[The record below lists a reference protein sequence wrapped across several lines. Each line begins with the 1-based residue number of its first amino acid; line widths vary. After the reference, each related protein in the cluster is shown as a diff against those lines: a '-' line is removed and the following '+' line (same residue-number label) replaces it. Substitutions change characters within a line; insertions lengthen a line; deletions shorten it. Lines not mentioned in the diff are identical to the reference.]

1 MQRHYSTQYLSH
13 TTGNTIIMRAQLIHS
28 DDISNLLCDTLV
40 IPFFKDLSL
49 NAENR
54 KIDKSTGK
62 QLSQL
67 LASNDFSGQLGETTL
82 LLVPNGIK
90 AQRIVLWGLGDKDA
104 LNRQSWS
111 RAADSLASVIN
122 QQKIKHAAILS
133 SLKLPKSVT
142 NTWSLQQLISRIT
155 RGNYR
160 YSTTKT
166 SIKAK
171 QPTLTKISIVNGE
184 NSTANKRA
192 IKAGLAIG
200 KGINTARELGNL
212 PGNICTPKYLSS
224 EARKLG
230 RQHPSIKTTV
240 LGEKQMKLLEMGS
253 LLSVG
258 YGSVEESQL
267 IIMNYQGGKKNQQPH
282 ALVGKGITF
291 DSGGI
296 SLKPGAKM
304 DEMKFDMCGAASV
317 MGTMSAIAEMK
328 LPINVV
334 AIIAAAENMPSS
346 RATKPGDVV
355 TSMSGKTIEVLNTD
369 AEGRLVLCDALT
381 YVERFKPAS
390 VVDIATLTGA
400 CIMALG
406 HHATGLLSN
415 NDALAEN
422 LLKAGQDS
430 ADRAWQ
436 LPLWD
441 DYQKQLDT
449 PFADLGNIGAGGAGT
464 ITAACFLSQFA
475 TQYPWA
481 HLDIAGTAWNQ
492 GGGKGASG
500 RPVAMLC
507 QYLMSH
513 TEQ

>member
-1 MQRHYSTQYLSH
+1 
-13 TTGNTIIMRAQLIHS
+13 MRAQLIRS
-28 DDISNLLCDTLV
+28 DDITTLLCETLV
-40 IPFFKDLSL
+40 IPFFKDLTL
-49 NAENR
+49 NSDSR
-54 KIDKSTGK
+54 SIDKATGK

-67 LASNDFSGQLGETTL
+67 LANDDFSGQLGQTTL
-82 LLVPNGIK
+82 LLLPNGVK
-90 AQRIVLWGLGDKDA
+90 AQRILLWGLGDKDK
-104 LNRQSWS
+104 LSRQLWS
-111 RAADSLASVIN
+111 RAADSLAASLN
-122 QQKIKHAAILS
+122 QQKIKHAAILGN
-133 SLKLPKSVT
+133 LKLPRTVT
-142 NTWSLQQLISRIT
+142 STWSIQQLVSRIN
-155 RGNYR
+155 RSSYR
-160 YSTTKT
+160 YSTTKA
-166 SIKAK
+166 SVKAK
-171 QPTLTKISIVNGE
+171 QSTLAKISIVNAE
-184 NSTANKRA
+184 NTAANKRA
-192 IKAGLAIG
+192 IRAGIAIG
-200 KGINTARELGNL
+200 KGINAARELGNL

-224 EARKLG
+224 QARKLG
-230 RQHPSIKTTV
+230 RQYASIKTTV
-240 LGEKQMKLLEMGS
+240 LGEKQMKLLKMGS

-258 YGSVEESQL
+258 HGSVEESQF
-267 IIMNYQGGKKNQQPH
+267 IIMNYQGGKKAQRPH
-282 ALVGKGITF
+282 VLVGKGITF

-317 MGTMSAIAEMK
+317 IGTMSAIAEMK

-334 AIIAAAENMPSS
+334 AVIAAAENMPSS

-381 YVERFKPAS
+381 YVERFKPVS

-415 NDALAEN
+415 NQDLADS

-430 ADRAWQ
+430 ADRARQ

-441 DYQKQLDT
+441 EYQKQMES

-475 TQYPWA
+475 TKYPWA

-500 RPVAMLC
+500 RPVTMLC
-507 QYLMSH
+507 QYLIACA
-513 TEQ
+513 EK